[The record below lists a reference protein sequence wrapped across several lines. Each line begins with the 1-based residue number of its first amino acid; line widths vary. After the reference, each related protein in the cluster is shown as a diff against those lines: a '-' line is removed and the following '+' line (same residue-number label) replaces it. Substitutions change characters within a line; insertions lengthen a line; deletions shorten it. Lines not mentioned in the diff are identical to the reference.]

1 MLGLRLAAR
10 AGILATAAVGA
21 LALGPTGSGEP
32 LSGVAA
38 LQVALRSRGLYPAAI
53 DGLLGPKTMRA
64 VRAFQRKK
72 HLLVDGIPG
81 PQTRAALGRYSRYR
95 LGGRVVVPGDSGW
108 DVSEAQFLLRIHGFK
123 PGPLDGFMGARSEEA
138 VRRFQRATGLHVDG
152 VIGPATTAS
161 LDTRRPEGPS
171 GLSRRAGRRASH
183 AGRLVIVRR
192 DVHRLYFYRHGHP
205 IKVFTVATGSR
216 LTPSPRGKFRV
227 VVKYR
232 HPWWYPPPLEVGPP
246 SEADPA
252 WAGKS
257 ARHALDGH
265 LFPRCGNAR
274 DTRSGVGR
282 LFRVARLHP
291 PAHSRRRGALPAG
304 QGRNSSLD
312 LLTRNLGA
320 CRAVVKTWRSWPR
333 GSS

>member
-232 HPWWYPPPLEVGPP
+232 HPWWYPPQSKWARHRKPTPPGPGNPLGTRWMGISSPGVGMHGTP
-246 SEADPA
+246 DPA
-252 WAGKS
+252 SVGYS
-257 ARHALDGH
+257 VSHGCIRL
-265 LFPRCGNAR
+265 RIR
-274 DTRSGVGR
+274 DAEA
-282 LFRVARLHP
+282 LFRLVRV
-291 PAHSRRRGALPAG
+291 G
-304 QGRNSSLD
+304 
-312 LLTRNLGA
+312 TR
-320 CRAVVKTWRSWPR
+320 VWIY
-333 GSS
+333 

>member
-10 AGILATAAVGA
+10 AGILAAAAVGA
-21 LALGPTGSGEP
+21 LALAPTGSGEP

-205 IKVFTVATGSR
+205 IKVFTVATGSG
-216 LTPSPRGKFRV
+216 SPRRRAGSSAWSSSTATPGGIHLHSKWA
-227 VVKYR
+227 R
-232 HPWWYPPPLEVGPP
+232 HRKPIPPGPGNPLGTRWMGISSPGVGMHGTP
-246 SEADPA
+246 DPA
-252 WAGKS
+252 SVGYS
-257 ARHALDGH
+257 VSHGCIRL
-265 LFPRCGNAR
+265 RIR
-274 DTRSGVGR
+274 DAEA
-282 LFRVARLHP
+282 LFRLVRV
-291 PAHSRRRGALPAG
+291 G
-304 QGRNSSLD
+304 
-312 LLTRNLGA
+312 TR
-320 CRAVVKTWRSWPR
+320 VWIY
-333 GSS
+333 